1 MSPPYDPAAD
11 PGLVP
16 AMTPA
21 NGRPGVATTVRCRV
35 RQVVRLDLSN
45 LVDAVGMLDDFEV
58 RARLSRLADDVRPG
72 QAIVLDVGD
81 ATWTTPGTFSDL
93 ASAVQ
98 DAGTVQVQG
107 SRGSFVRQVAE
118 QLDRCLW

>member
-1 MSPPYDPAAD
+1 M
-11 PGLVP
+11 GP
-16 AMTPA
+16 AMMPA
-21 NGRPGVATTVRCRV
+21 NGRPGVATTVRFRV
-35 RQVVRLDLSN
+35 RQVVRLDLSG
-45 LVDAVGMLDDFEV
+45 LVDAVGMLDDVEV
-58 RARLSRLADDVRPG
+58 RARLSRLADDFRPG

-81 ATWTTPGTFSDL
+81 ATWTMPDTFSDL